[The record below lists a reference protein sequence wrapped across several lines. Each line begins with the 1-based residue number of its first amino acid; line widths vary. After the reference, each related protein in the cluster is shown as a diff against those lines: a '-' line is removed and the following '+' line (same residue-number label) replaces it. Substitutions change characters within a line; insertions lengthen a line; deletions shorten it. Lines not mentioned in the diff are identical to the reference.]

1 MVPRPFVPQGDT
13 GKGSFVASEDVPKSI
28 GITLS
33 CFEIVSSSY
42 DFGMTT
48 FPYKNKK

>member
-1 MVPRPFVPQGDT
+1 MVCIVPRPFVPQGDT
-13 GKGSFVASEDVPKSI
+13 GKEILRASEDVPKSI

-33 CFEIVSSSY
+33 YYEIVSSSY

-48 FPYKNKK
+48 FP